1 MKRPAR
7 PTYLKFTQWLLVFV
21 PVVLLGWIIYLLT
34 DLPVSY
40 RAQNWDIAWLG
51 YDLAMLMSLSTTAWA
66 FWNRRQLAI
75 PAAIISATF
84 LVVDAWFDVV
94 TSQRG
99 FDLEAALVSALVMEL
114 PLAAYL
120 IHFSRRAIRYSIL
133 NAQLHAGVEVV
144 TISLVRTPLA
154 LFDGPPPTG
163 RRSRD
168 RATGASAGR
177 GRLEPWSH

>member
-7 PTYLKFTQWLLVFV
+7 PSYAKFTQWLLVFV
-21 PVVLLGWIIYLLT
+21 PVALLGWMIYLLT

-40 RAQNWDIAWLG
+40 RAQNWDIAWIG
-51 YDLAMLMSLSTTAWA
+51 YDFAMLMSLSTTAWA

-75 PAAIISATF
+75 PAAVISATF

-99 FDLEAALVSALVMEL
+99 FDLDAALISAFVVEL
-114 PLAAYL
+114 PLATYL
-120 IHFSRRAIRYSIL
+120 IHFSRRAIRYSIR
-133 NAQLHAGVEVV
+133 NAQMHAGLEVV

-154 LFDGPPPTG
+154 LFDGPPPG
-163 RRSRD
+163 DRRSPGSVTRTSPRTD
-168 RATGASAGR
+168 AG
-177 GRLEPWSH
+177 E